1 MNGNFSETTIT
12 FLVFLDAKHLMVGW
26 RILAFFVSS
35 VPVSLS
41 QPSIQSDQWSL
52 SLHFKGLIPNR
63 SVFSRLPSRDCRHEQ
78 NGCTGTRSA
87 SIAHMVQCALC
98 LAAHYR
104 KRPECATANQY
115 ANTIKIIKTNNKTH
129 PRGSETEI
137 IFLSVR
143 CASRSAVIF
152 RFRRFRQMANA
163 HKHMQPCTLC
173 INSSNMT
180 QLPLLFLFS
189 STSERASVR
198 RGGALYIVFAWKW
211 NPFAAL
217 FHPNSQFL
225 TVGAHFEWHDSI
237 DCRARTQLRLADDE
251 VTETRTKK
259 CITIHFN
266 CFRW

>member
-1 MNGNFSETTIT
+1 MIAVSPFQRPHSKSFGNF
-12 FLVFLDAKHLMVGW
+12 LVCPAEIVAMSKTDARAH
-26 RILAFFVSS
+26 A
-35 VPVSLS
+35 
-41 QPSIQSDQWSL
+41 
-52 SLHFKGLIPNR
+52 
-63 SVFSRLPSRDCRHEQ
+63 
-78 NGCTGTRSA
+78 SA

-198 RGGALYIVFAWKW
+198 RGGALYIVFAWK
-211 NPFAAL
+211 
-217 FHPNSQFL
+217 
-225 TVGAHFEWHDSI
+225 
-237 DCRARTQLRLADDE
+237 
-251 VTETRTKK
+251 
-259 CITIHFN
+259 
-266 CFRW
+266 